1 MNSKINLQQ
10 KFGLFDDQWSP
21 KIIAS
26 LNGQDVKIAKV
37 EGDFV
42 WHKHDDEDE
51 LFYIVKGALT
61 IELRDGSV
69 HLEAGDMYVVP
80 RGVEHRPIAAEEA
93 WIMLFEPSTTKHT
106 GDQQT
111 TITVDNCDRL

>member
-1 MNSKINLQQ
+1 MIDKINLLD
-10 KFGLFDDQWSP
+10 KFSRFDDQWSP

-37 EGDFV
+37 QGDFV

-51 LFYIVKGALT
+51 LFYIVKGQLN
-61 IELRDGSV
+61 IELRDGLVSL
-69 HLEAGDMYVVP
+69 HAGDMYVVP
-80 RGVEHRPIAAEEA
+80 RGVEHRPIAKEET

-106 GDQQT
+106 GGEVSD
-111 TITVDNCDRL
+111 ITVEHCERI

>member
-1 MNSKINLQQ
+1 MIDKINLLD
-10 KFGLFDDQWSP
+10 KFSRFDDQWSP

-37 EGDFV
+37 QGDFV

-51 LFYIVKGALT
+51 LFYIVKGQLN
-61 IELRDGSV
+61 IELRDSLV
-69 HLEAGDMYVVP
+69 SLHVGDMYVVP
-80 RGVEHRPIAAEEA
+80 RGVEHRPIAAEET

-106 GDQQT
+106 GDKVSD
-111 TITVDNCDRL
+111 ITVEHCERI